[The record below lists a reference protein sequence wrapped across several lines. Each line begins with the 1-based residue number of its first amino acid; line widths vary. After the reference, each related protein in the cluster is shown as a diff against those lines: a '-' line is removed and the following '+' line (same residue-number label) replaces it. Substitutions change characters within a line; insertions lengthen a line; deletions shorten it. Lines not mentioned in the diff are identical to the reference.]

1 MTMSEHRSPAV
12 DPLTGSRHLDN
23 LASAY
28 AVPQG
33 ELAILI
39 SADFEILMMHPGLE
53 TLWKRPPSA
62 FFGKKCYKEMEKR
75 DRPCPHCPGVVAMR
89 TGMVAEGEG
98 TALLD
103 DGTRVPFLLRAYPVV
118 GTDGKPVGWVEVVE
132 SLAARRQQE
141 EHARFQIELVN
152 ALLETSS
159 MSTVLRLGLDAA
171 LRLQGAESGCAYEVD
186 PNTGAA
192 ELVIQRGVAQVDIGD
207 LSPGVVGSA
216 ISSVVHGDHMHLTVP
231 IVYRARPVAALVLR
245 IPTDGR
251 GRPGEW
257 VQLEA
262 LACILAAA
270 VARLRADR
278 LRGDAGANNKV
289 VLQQMRDP
297 VLHTDDQGR
306 VTAWNR
312 ACEEVF
318 GWSELE
324 AVGQML
330 PFAATP
336 DAGLAFLS
344 SLRESARADSSPF
357 WFRCRLR
364 DGSSADMRFRAAPLR
379 DVIGDG
385 TAYSVAAEGHPRKA
399 SREHHKVSQAADSS
413 DQAELCIA
421 RRILDWV
428 ERRDVSAFSR
438 SECYQA
444 LRRTR
449 GVNNPEDIVPALRLL
464 VSQGL
469 LSEESLPMRL
479 QVGRPRSPVY
489 TVLRSGARS
498 EPGLQEAAATGILRR

>member
-1 MTMSEHRSPAV
+1 MSEDRSPTV
-12 DPLTGSRHLDN
+12 DPPAGTRHLDN

-53 TLWKRPPSA
+53 ALWKKPPSA

-103 DGTRVPFLLRAYPVV
+103 DGTKVPFLLRAYPVV
-118 GTDGKPVGWVEVVE
+118 GTDGEPVGWVEVVE
-132 SLAARRQQE
+132 SLAARRQEE

-171 LRLQGAESGCAYEVD
+171 LRLQGGESGCAYEVD
-186 PNTGAA
+186 PVTGAA
-192 ELVIQRGVAQVDIGD
+192 ELVIQRGVAQADIGD
-207 LSPGVVGSA
+207 LSPGAVGPA
-216 ISSVVHGDHMHLTVP
+216 VSSVVHGDHRNVTVP
-231 IVYRARPVAALVLR
+231 IVYRGRPLAALVLR
-245 IPTDGR
+245 LPAHAQ
-251 GRPGEW
+251 GRPSEW
-257 VQLEA
+257 VRLEA

-278 LRGDAGANNKV
+278 LRGDSGANNRV

-297 VLHTDDQGR
+297 VIYMDSQGR
-306 VTAWNR
+306 VTAWNK
-312 ACEEVF
+312 ACERVF

-324 AVGQML
+324 AVGRTL
-330 PFAATP
+330 PFAAPP
-336 DAGLAFLS
+336 DGGVASFLS
-344 SLRESARADSSPF
+344 SARASAQSDAGPF
-357 WFRCRLR
+357 WFRCRLKG
-364 DGSSADMRFRAAPLR
+364 GSCVDVRFRAAPLR

-385 TAYSVAAEGHPRKA
+385 TAYAVMGESDRGEESGARERSSRPAEVP
-399 SREHHKVSQAADSS
+399 
-413 DQAELCIA
+413 DQVELHIV

-428 ERRDVSAFSR
+428 DRCNVSTFSR

-444 LRRTR
+444 VRRTR
-449 GVNNPEDIVPALRLL
+449 GVSGPADIIPALGLL

-469 LSEESLPMRL
+469 LSEHDPATHPRA
-479 QVGRPRSPVY
+479 GRPPSPRF
-489 TVLRSGARS
+489 TVVCSRS
-498 EPGLQEAAATGILRR
+498 ECE